1 MVLKTEL
8 WVVLNSLWLLSIPAT
23 MTSVSETQKSGVIG
37 VSGSDALVCDK
48 LSNMEIVRSDFAM
61 ETEMDSG
68 WMLGTQSARG
78 NSAASTNP
86 LNSLRNIGTELR

>member
-1 MVLKTEL
+1 
-8 WVVLNSLWLLSIPAT
+8 
-23 MTSVSETQKSGVIG
+23 MTSVGETQQSCVIA
-37 VSGSDALVCDK
+37 VSGSDAFVCDK

-68 WMLGTQSARG
+68 WMSGGQSARG
-78 NSAASTNP
+78 IAAASTNP

>member
-1 MVLKTEL
+1 MALEHPYFHVSVLKMEL
-8 WVVLNSLWLLSIPAT
+8 WVMSNPPRLVSSSTTAT
-23 MTSVSETQKSGVIG
+23 CVGA
-37 VSGSDALVCDK
+37 VSGSDAFPCDK

-68 WMLGTQSARG
+68 VILDTQLPRG
-78 NSAASTNP
+78 NSANP

>member
-1 MVLKTEL
+1 MVLKMEL
-8 WVVLNSLWLLSIPAT
+8 WVMLNPLRLVSSSTTAT
-23 MTSVSETQKSGVIG
+23 CVGA
-37 VSGSDALVCDK
+37 VSGSDVFPCDK

-68 WMLGTQSARG
+68 VILDTQSPRG
-78 NSAASTNP
+78 NSAVSTNP